1 MGSVQLTG
9 VGQGWA
15 VLGYRVSTRDQA
27 RSLASGVCG
36 RNLKATLLQLND
48 FTGPLDGCET
58 GETTQARQQRGAT
71 PIACMGAWHCF
82 LWGMIVPISPLLLAS
97 FCP

>member
-1 MGSVQLTG
+1 M
-9 VGQGWA
+9 
-15 VLGYRVSTRDQA
+15 LGYKVSARDQA

-36 RNLKATLLQLND
+36 RNLKATLLQLSD
-48 FTGPLDGCET
+48 FTGPLHGCEM

-71 PIACMGAWHCF
+71 AIVCVGAWHGF